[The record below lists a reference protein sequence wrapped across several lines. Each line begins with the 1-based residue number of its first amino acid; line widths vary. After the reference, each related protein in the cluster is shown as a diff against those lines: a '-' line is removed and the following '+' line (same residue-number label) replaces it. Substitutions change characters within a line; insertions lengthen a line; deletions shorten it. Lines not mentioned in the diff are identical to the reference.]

1 MDAQTSTS
9 PSNDPSTSTAAI
21 AAPGFTLDAPVT
33 VTGTTVIEAG
43 IRITLRRPGSGE
55 LRGLHVSALLNGD
68 VSELLALA
76 PRISTPPIPKGADL
90 DPADLTQLAG
100 EVVDFLLPKAAK
112 AALPTT

>member
-9 PSNDPSTSTAAI
+9 TSTSTAAVVT
-21 AAPGFTLDAPVT
+21 AGFTLDAPVT
-33 VTGTTVIEAG
+33 VTGTTVIDAG
-43 IRITLRRPGSGE
+43 TRITLRRPGSGE

-68 VSELLALA
+68 VSELLTLA

-100 EVVDFLLPKAAK
+100 EVVDFLLPRAAK